1 MPAEICIMKAI
12 EADLDA
18 RLKEWYEGFDVVE
31 DRQAFE
37 KRMKDETNMFEARWR
52 EAQCL
57 YYMWLMLVVLRIE
70 D

>member
-1 MPAEICIMKAI
+1 MPAEICFMKAI

-52 EAQCL
+52 EA
-57 YYMWLMLVVLRIE
+57 
-70 D
+70 